1 VSFTVVNHGK
11 PSKSLL
17 QGAIFA
23 IAVVAALV
31 TAAASTPKIP
41 VRTSI
46 MKAKKYLQ
54 VGLPDTVRGLNL
66 FRPVIPPKS
75 RGVAQCMDLN
85 KLFLKLS
92 IF

>member
-1 VSFTVVNHGK
+1 MENYQ
-11 PSKSLL
+11 KSLL

-46 MKAKKYLQ
+46 MKAKNTFK
-54 VGLPDTVRGLNL
+54 
-66 FRPVIPPKS
+66 
-75 RGVAQCMDLN
+75 
-85 KLFLKLS
+85 
-92 IF
+92 